1 MHKQTNE
8 AKFEWKNE
16 QKVSKKTNVL
26 LQFKQEKIKFI
37 MMSNNS

>member
-26 LQFKQEKIKFI
+26 LLTV
-37 MMSNNS
+37 